1 MLLGVIS
8 DVHGDLAA
16 LERAW
21 DHLTRLGVER
31 VVCAGDVVGY
41 GPEPDRV
48 AAFLDEHHIAT
59 SAGNHDVWAARR
71 AEGRADPYGGGRV
84 GAAAR
89 RFLEGLP
96 PCLLLS
102 LGGRFVVVRHVLPG
116 DDPRQGRPPT
126 RAVRDYLDLMGAELL
141 VAGHT
146 HGPSWYRAPS
156 GLAINPGS
164 LVDPALVRSSRS
176 FAVVDLE
183 TLEPGF
189 FHLETGQA
197 LAVSAWPDDSA

>member
-1 MLLGVIS
+1 MLLGLIS

-21 DHLTRLGVER
+21 QHLLGMGVDR

-48 AAFLDEHHIAT
+48 VAFLIEHQIAT
-59 SAGNHDVWAARR
+59 AAGNHDLWATRR
-71 AEGRADPYGGGRV
+71 AEGKADRYGGAPV
-84 GAAAR
+84 GPETRA
-89 RFLEGLP
+89 FLDDLP
-96 PCLLLS
+96 PCLILS
-102 LGGRFVVVRHVLPG
+102 VGGRFVVVRHVVPG
-116 DDPRQGRPPT
+116 DDPREGLPPT
-126 RAVRDYLDLMGAELL
+126 RAIRDYLDLMGAELL

-146 HGPSWYRAPS
+146 HAPSWYRAPT

-164 LVDPALVRSSRS
+164 LVDPAYVRSSRT

-183 TLEPGF
+183 AMAPRF
-189 FHLETGQA
+189 FHVETGQL
-197 LAVSAWPDDSA
+197 LAVPPWDDEAL